1 MDTEHNRRESSY
13 GEVVDARRVIAKL
26 HSLAM
31 DPRNRSVIARDTG
44 CLQNIIRMLDFPA
57 DDVVYKALETIS
69 YLSSHSVE
77 NREILSLQASLLSK
91 LHDLSE
97 MHPTEEV
104 NSLAEHLSKQL
115 SSKKDAELSENPVA
129 KNTSIY
135 VKPSQEF
142 MSPATKSILSR
153 NPKTL
158 MFRVE
163 GLTGQED
170 TERLERA
177 IIRTKGV
184 ISVSLDNL
192 ELGDSSIMRILSQR
206 QLTVRAVVRAKCPPE
221 DIVAACEQQEFNAS
235 IFDPQRE
242 VKSKQKEVSSPP
254 SKGETASGY
263 ETPLS
268 ERSTQHGSQE
278 SDSPRYLT
286 PPDLNAC
293 GDRVLISMEDKTL
306 GEKKKEPKDG
316 LSWIQKVGRVLWW

>member
-192 ELGDSSIMRILSQR
+192 ELGD
-206 QLTVRAVVRAKCPPE
+206 RAKCPPE